1 MLDTSL
7 SIYEDVDVAVRLR
20 GPSLAVDSETEEIYN
35 SIARFKAKG
44 PAKPN
49 YTKYTIKL

>member
-1 MLDTSL
+1 MSL
-7 SIYEDVDVAVRLR
+7 GIYKDVDVAVRLR

-44 PAKPN
+44 PAKLN
-49 YTKYTIKL
+49 YTKYIIKL